1 MTIKQRILK
10 LIYPLLMRAQ
20 RKQARSSVQSNP
32 MATAESPVPFHG
44 LVATTSRGTAFP
56 FESLQ
61 GKYVLLVNTASECG
75 YTPQYTTLET
85 LHQQYKDR
93 LAVLGFPANNFGG
106 QEPAGDEAIASF
118 CQLNFGVSFPLMK
131 KGDVVG
137 TQRQPVYQWLTQPSQ
152 NGWNS
157 QQPEWNFS
165 KYLVSPEGQLLHYFG
180 PAVDPMDEA
189 ITRYLGNEGM

>member
-32 MATAESPVPFHG
+32 MATAESPVPFHS
-44 LVATTSRGTAFP
+44 LLAITSRGTAFP

-61 GKYVLLVNTASECG
+61 GKYVLLVKTASECG
-75 YTPQYTTLET
+75 YTPQYTALET

-118 CQLNFGVSFPLMK
+118 CQLNFGVRSRQAMK
-131 KGDVVG
+131 LL
-137 TQRQPVYQWLTQPSQ
+137 PVSA
-152 NGWNS
+152 S
-157 QQPEWNFS
+157 
-165 KYLVSPEGQLLHYFG
+165 
-180 PAVDPMDEA
+180 
-189 ITRYLGNEGM
+189 